1 MRILFFDNSGRRVNL
16 FEGTLASDFL
26 WCLSRALS
34 EPHNISSHQV
44 LSDMNMIPSLRRLLE
59 YTPGLRNS
67 IAAYSGDILIRYLCN
82 LDIPGVGYIQ
92 VLRGNEI
99 IHFRRSVNFLARP
112 HYATDE
118 GARVSSALIFSR
130 EATYAP
136 GPQQHQRA
144 NFFSKQ

>member
-1 MRILFFDNSGRRVNL
+1 MRVQFFENSGRRVNL

-34 EPHNISSHQV
+34 EPHNISSSQV
-44 LSDMNMIPSLRRLLE
+44 LSDMNMLPSLRRLLE

-82 LDIPGVGYIQ
+82 LDIPGVGCIQ

-99 IHFRRSVNFLARP
+99 IHFRRTVNFLARP
-112 HYATDE
+112 HYETHEGALVSREFIFRRAATDDQ
-118 GARVSSALIFSR
+118 
-130 EATYAP
+130 
-136 GPQQHQRA
+136 GPQKRQRA
-144 NFFSKQ
+144 NFFPKQ